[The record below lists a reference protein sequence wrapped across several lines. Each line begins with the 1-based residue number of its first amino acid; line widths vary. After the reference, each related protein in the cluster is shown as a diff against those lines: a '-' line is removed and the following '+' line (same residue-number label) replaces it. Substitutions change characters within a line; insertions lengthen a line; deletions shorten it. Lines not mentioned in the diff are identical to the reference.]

1 MTPTPRTPQLR
12 DRRFARV
19 RRLSQAAFL
28 GSGLASAA
36 LVGMDAAGAHTTNTI
51 PTVPTTTPVSTSTST
66 STSTPNSPATHNPAT
81 NNPTPTTVYR
91 PPTTAPVTTT
101 TICYTSASGI
111 RTCYAY

>member
-51 PTVPTTTPVSTSTST
+51 PTVPTTTPMTIP
-66 STSTPNSPATHNPAT
+66 TSTPVNPT
-81 NNPTPTTVYR
+81 PNNPTPTTVYT

>member
-51 PTVPTTTPVSTSTST
+51 PTVPTTAPVTIP
-66 STSTPNSPATHNPAT
+66 TSTPVNPT
-81 NNPTPTTVYR
+81 PNNPTPNNPTPTTVYT